1 VQDGSSVRL
10 IRYLPHAI
18 VATLLVAVVP
28 ALAVITLQRNGL
40 ASSLVLSIA
49 LGAILSVATATG
61 GSALWMRHR
70 GSRDIVFADLMLW
83 GLFRRLRVERYVA
96 DMKRLVDGGG
106 FALGSELTP
115 EKQIEVLTVLARAL
129 ETRDPYTHGHSRR
142 VARHSYMI
150 AKAMKLSRAEAELI
164 RTAGAVHD
172 VGKVHVPYDVL
183 TKPGKLTDEEF
194 AAIKAHSS
202 KGGELVSQVG
212 NDKLTAIV
220 RHHHER
226 LDGGGYPD
234 RLRGEDIPLGARII
248 AVADTFDAITS
259 TRSYRGA
266 SRHSKAIEILR
277 KEAGTQLDADA
288 VHAFLSYYRGRRAV
302 AWWTTLWTM
311 PQRLVGNLGSSL
323 GGAGGSSLAGTAAAV
338 SAAVIAGAALS
349 PGAIIRVEPS
359 ATEVAN
365 SGSHGESGDTIDT
378 GAVSSSGGRQPGSG
392 GRRASQSEDGSD
404 HGRRGGSP
412 DDTSGSDG
420 DGSGSDG
427 SGSGGGS
434 SGSGGSTG
442 SGGSGSGS
450 GGSGD
455 GGLVEDTVDTV
466 DDTVDGVVD
475 VVTGDDGSSGSSG
488 SGSSGSDSDNSGP
501 GSDSS
506 GTSGS
511 GTSGSGTSGSGT
523 SGSSGSSGSGGGGLL
538 GGLLDTVGGVTGG
551 LGL

>member
-1 VQDGSSVRL
+1 MQDGSSVRL

-28 ALAVITLQRNGL
+28 AVAVVALQRNGL

-61 GSALWMRHR
+61 GSALWMRHS
-70 GSRDIVFADLMLW
+70 GSRDIVFADLMIW
-83 GLFRRLRVERYVA
+83 GLIRRLRVERYVA

-106 FALGSELTP
+106 SFTLGSDVTA
-115 EKQIEVLTVLARAL
+115 EKQIEVLTALARAL

-142 VARHSYMI
+142 VARHAYMI
-150 AKAMKLSRAEAELI
+150 AKAMKLPRAEAELI

-172 VGKVHVPYDVL
+172 VGKIHVPYEVL

-194 AAIKAHSS
+194 AAIKEHSP

-212 NDKLTAIV
+212 NEKLTAIV

-266 SRHSKAIEILR
+266 SRHSKAIEILK
-277 KEAGTQLDADA
+277 KEAGIQLDADA
-288 VHAFLSYYRGRRAV
+288 VHAFVAYYRGRRAV

-323 GGAGGSSLAGTAAAV
+323 GGAGASSLAGTAAAL

-349 PGAIIRVEPS
+349 PAAIIRVEPS
-359 ATEVAN
+359 ATEVATPR
-365 SGSHGESGDTIDT
+365 SPGRDTAHMA
-378 GAVSSSGGRQPGSG
+378 AVSSSGGPEGS
-392 GRRASQSEDGSD
+392 GRRASQPKGGSD
-404 HGRRGGSP
+404 HEGSP
-412 DDTSGSDG
+412 EDRSGSDG
-420 DGSGSDG
+420 DSSGSGSGSSGSGSSGPGGSGSGSDG
-427 SGSGGGS
+427 SG
-434 SGSGGSTG
+434 
-442 SGGSGSGS
+442 
-450 GGSGD
+450 D
-455 GGLVEDTVDTV
+455 GGLVDDTVDTV
-466 DDTVDGVVD
+466 DDTVDTVDDTVDTVDDTIDGVVD
-475 VVTGDDGSSGSSG
+475 GVTGDGGSSGS
-488 SGSSGSDSDNSGP
+488 
-501 GSDSS
+501 
-506 GTSGS
+506 SGS
-511 GTSGSGTSGSGT
+511 GTSGSGTSGSG
-523 SGSSGSSGSGGGGLL
+523 GSSGSGGGGLL
-538 GGLLDTVGGVTGG
+538 GGLIDTVDGVADG

>member
-1 VQDGSSVRL
+1 MREKASTPGPCGLGKGCRMQDGSSVRL
-10 IRYLPHAI
+10 IRYLPHAV

-28 ALAVITLQRNGL
+28 AVAVVALQRNGL

-61 GSALWMRHR
+61 GSALWMRHS
-70 GSRDIVFADLMLW
+70 GSRDLVFADLMIW
-83 GLFRRLRVERYVA
+83 GLVRRLRVERYVA

-106 FALGSELTP
+106 NFALGSDLTP
-115 EKQIEVLTVLARAL
+115 EKQIEVLTALARAL

-172 VGKVHVPYDVL
+172 VGKIHIPYEVL
-183 TKPGKLTDEEF
+183 TKPGRLTDEEF
-194 AAIKAHSS
+194 AAIKEHSP

-212 NDKLTAIV
+212 NEKLTAIV

-266 SRHSKAIEILR
+266 SRHSKAIEILK
-277 KEAGTQLDADA
+277 KEAGTQLDGDA

-311 PQRLVGNLGSSL
+311 PQRLVGNLPSL
-323 GGAGGSSLAGTAAAV
+323 LGEAGVSSLAGTVAAV
-338 SAAVIAGAALS
+338 SAAAALAGAALS
-349 PGAIIRVEPS
+349 PGAMIRKEPS
-359 ATEVAN
+359 ATRVA
-365 SGSHGESGDTIDT
+365 S
-378 GAVSSSGGRQPGSG
+378 VSSHTGMVQEFGGRRPLAKRGNGPRSKRAHSAGRAQPRSPDEQSSGTGGGSGTSGGGSGNPGSG
-392 GRRASQSEDGSD
+392 SSGTGS
-404 HGRRGGSP
+404 
-412 DDTSGSDG
+412 
-420 DGSGSDG
+420 
-427 SGSGGGS
+427 SGGGS
-434 SGSGGSTG
+434 SD
-442 SGGSGSGS
+442 
-450 GGSGD
+450 SGD
-455 GGLVEDTVDTV
+455 GGLVGDGVDTV
-466 DDTVDGVVD
+466 TDVVDDTTGTGGGGAVGEVVEPVTDVVD
-475 VVTGDDGSSGSSG
+475 DTTGGGS
-488 SGSSGSDSDNSGP
+488 N
-501 GSDSS
+501 
-506 GTSGS
+506 
-511 GTSGSGTSGSGT
+511 
-523 SGSSGSSGSGGGGLL
+523 GSGGGGLL
-538 GGLLDTVGGVTGG
+538 GGVVDTVGDVLGGG

>member
-28 ALAVITLQRNGL
+28 AAAVVTLQRNGL
-40 ASSLVLSIA
+40 ANSLLLSIA
-49 LGAILSVATATG
+49 LGGILSVATASG

-70 GSRDIVFADLMLW
+70 GSRDIVFADLMIW
-83 GLFRRLRVERYVA
+83 GLVRRLRVERYVA
-96 DMKRLVDGGG
+96 DMKRLVDGGDS
-106 FALGSELTP
+106 FTLGSDVTA
-115 EKQIEVLTVLARAL
+115 EKQIEVLTALARAL

-150 AKAMKLSRAEAELI
+150 AKAMKLPRAEAELI

-172 VGKVHVPYDVL
+172 VGKINIPYEVL

-194 AAIKAHSS
+194 AAIKEHSP

-288 VHAFLSYYRGRRAV
+288 VHAFISYYRGRRAV
-302 AWWTTLWTM
+302 AWWTTLWSM
-311 PQRLVGNLGSSL
+311 PQRLLGRLGSLL
-323 GGAGGSSLAGTAAAV
+323 GEGAGASSLAGTAAAV

-349 PGAIIRVEPS
+349 PAAIIRVEPS
-359 ATEVAN
+359 ATEVATPR
-365 SGSHGESGDTIDT
+365 SPGRDTAHTGDVSRSVGPEGS
-378 GAVSSSGGRQPGSG
+378 
-392 GRRASQSEDGSD
+392 GRRASQPKGGSD
-404 HGRRGGSP
+404 HEGSP
-412 DDTSGSDG
+412 EDRSGSDG
-420 DGSGSDG
+420 D
-427 SGSGGGS
+427 S
-434 SGSGGSTG
+434 SGSG
-442 SGGSGSGS
+442 
-450 GGSGD
+450 
-455 GGLVEDTVDTV
+455 
-466 DDTVDGVVD
+466 
-475 VVTGDDGSSGSSG
+475 SGSSG
-488 SGSSGSDSDNSGP
+488 SGSSGPG
-501 GSDSS
+501 GSDSGSDGS
-506 GTSGS
+506 GDGGLVDDTVDTVNDTVGDTVDTVDDTIDGVVDGVTGDGGSSGSSGS
-511 GTSGSGTSGSGT
+511 GTSGSGTSGSGGSSGSSGSGT
-523 SGSSGSSGSGGGGLL
+523 SGSGTSGSGGSSGSGGGGLL
-538 GGLLDTVGGVTGG
+538 GGLIDTVDGVADG

>member
-18 VATLLVAVVP
+18 VATLFVAAVP
-28 ALAVITLQRNGL
+28 AVAVITLQRNGL
-40 ASSLVLSIA
+40 ASSFVLSMA
-49 LGAILSVATATG
+49 LGAILSVAMATG

-70 GSRDIVFADLMLW
+70 GSRDIVFADLMIW
-83 GLFRRLRVERYVA
+83 GLVRRLRVERYVA

-106 FALGSELTP
+106 SFTLGSDVTP
-115 EKQIEVLTVLARAL
+115 ERQIDVLTALARAL

-150 AKAMKLSRAEAELI
+150 AKAMKLSQAEAELI

-183 TKPGKLTDEEF
+183 TKPGKLTDDEF
-194 AAIKAHSS
+194 AAIKEHSP

-226 LDGGGYPD
+226 LDGRGYPD

-259 TRSYRGA
+259 ARSYRGA

-311 PQRLVGNLGSSL
+311 PQRLLGNLGSAL
-323 GGAGGSSLAGTAAAV
+323 GGAGASSLAGTAAAV

-349 PGAIIRVEPS
+349 PGAIIRVEHS
-359 ATEVAN
+359 ATEVATSLSN
-365 SGSHGESGDTIDT
+365 GAGDTVDT
-378 GAVSSSGGRQPGSG
+378 GAVSSSGGRGPGSAA
-392 GRRASQSEDGSD
+392 RRASQSENGSD
-404 HGRRGGSP
+404 DGRRGGSP
-412 DDTSGSDG
+412 EDTSGSDG
-420 DGSGSDG
+420 SGSGSDG
-427 SGSGGGS
+427 SGSGSGS

-442 SGGSGSGS
+442 SD
-450 GGSGD
+450 GSGD
-455 GGLVEDTVDTV
+455 GGLVGDTVDTVDETVGDSVDTV
-466 DDTVDGVVD
+466 DDTVDDVVD
-475 VVTGDDGSSGSSG
+475 GVTGGGGSSG
-488 SGSSGSDSDNSGP
+488 SGSSGSGSDSDNSGP

-511 GTSGSGTSGSGT
+511 GTSGSG
-523 SGSSGSSGSGGGGLL
+523 GSSGSGGGGLL

>member
-1 VQDGSSVRL
+1 MQDGSSVRL
-10 IRYLPHAI
+10 IRYLPHAV
-18 VATLLVAVVP
+18 VATLLVVAIP
-28 ALAVITLQRNGL
+28 ALAVLGLQARGL
-40 ASSLVLSIA
+40 ATSLVLSLA
-49 LGAILSVATATG
+49 VGAVLSVATATG
-61 GSALWMRHR
+61 GSALWMRHK
-70 GSRDIVFADLMLW
+70 GSRDIVFADLMIW
-83 GLFRRLRVERYVA
+83 GLVRRLRVERYVA
-96 DMKRLVDGGG
+96 DMKRVVDSGGS
-106 FALGSELTP
+106 FALGSDVSP
-115 EKQIEVLTVLARAL
+115 EKQIEVLTALARAL

-142 VARHSYMI
+142 VARHAYMI

-172 VGKVHVPYDVL
+172 VGKIHVPYEVL

-194 AAIKAHSS
+194 AAIKEHSR
-202 KGGELVSQVG
+202 KGAELVSLVG

-234 RLRGEDIPLGARII
+234 RLRGEDIPLGARIM

-259 TRSYRGA
+259 ARSYRGA
-266 SRHSKAIEILR
+266 SRHSKAIEILK

-311 PQRLVGNLGSSL
+311 PQRLLGNLPSLL
-323 GGAGGSSLAGTAAAV
+323 GGAGTSSLAGTAAAL

-359 ATEVAN
+359 ATEVAT
-365 SGSHGESGDTIDT
+365 SPSHGESGS
-378 GAVSSSGGRQPGSG
+378 A
-392 GRRASQSEDGSD
+392 GRRASQSENGSD
-404 HGRRGGSP
+404 HGRRGRSP

-427 SGSGGGS
+427 SS
-434 SGSGGSTG
+434 SGSGSSGGGGSTGSGGSGSG

-455 GGLVEDTVDTV
+455 GGLVDDTVDTV
-466 DDTVDGVVD
+466 DDTVDTVDDTVDVVDDTVDDVVDTVDGVVD
-475 VVTGDDGSSGSSG
+475 GDNSG
-488 SGSSGSDSDNSGP
+488 SGSDSDNSGP

-511 GTSGSGTSGSGT
+511 G
-523 SGSSGSSGSGGGGLL
+523 
-538 GGLLDTVGGVTGG
+538 
-551 LGL
+551 